1 MIQLILCGLVTGLLY
16 FWNYKYCK
24 LSADPAYALQNPI
37 MLRISSIARSV
48 GTPAVLAFLFYTLA
62 WSAVYYL
69 VSLFVGIVAA
79 GNYKAA
85 EKGFMHFMG
94 SRLIPGCASTECCY
108 I

>member
-48 GTPAVLAFLFYTLA
+48 GTPAVLAFLFYT
-62 WSAVYYL
+62 
-69 VSLFVGIVAA
+69 
-79 GNYKAA
+79 YKGGKG
-85 EKGFMHFMG
+85 KGFMHFMG
-94 SRLIPGCASTECCY
+94 IIAWIPWVCLNGMLLYLIMK
-108 I
+108 

>member
-48 GTPAVLAFLFYTLA
+48 GTPAVLAFLSF
-62 WSAVYYL
+62 
-69 VSLFVGIVAA
+69 
-79 GNYKAA
+79 
-85 EKGFMHFMG
+85 
-94 SRLIPGCASTECCY
+94 IPWRGAPS
-108 I
+108 II